1 MILTKLLLLDKQLTD
16 HITQLTQK
24 PMMIGFLKLFSHSAD
39 SLIIIPVLVL
49 LWFIKPELQPTL
61 TEPIAFSLGIATLIT
76 VIFKFTIRRER
87 PVIETRGLTHK
98 TDPYTFPSGH
108 SMRSSALAF
117 SVLFS
122 AYYTTGTILMLWAI
136 IIGTARIS
144 KKMHYLSDII
154 GGYAVGLVSSATV
167 SLLL

>member
-1 MILTKLLLLDKQLTD
+1 MVLTKLLLLDKQLTD

-39 SLIIIPVLVL
+39 SLIVIPVLVL

-108 SMRSSALAF
+108 SMRSSAIAWA
-117 SVLFS
+117 VLFS
-122 AYYTTGTILMLWAI
+122 GHYTVAFILLCWAAL
-136 IIGTARIS
+136 IGTARIA
-144 KKMHYLSDII
+144 KGMHYFSDII
-154 GGYAVGLVSSATV
+154 GGYAVGLGTAAAVSIF
-167 SLLL
+167 L